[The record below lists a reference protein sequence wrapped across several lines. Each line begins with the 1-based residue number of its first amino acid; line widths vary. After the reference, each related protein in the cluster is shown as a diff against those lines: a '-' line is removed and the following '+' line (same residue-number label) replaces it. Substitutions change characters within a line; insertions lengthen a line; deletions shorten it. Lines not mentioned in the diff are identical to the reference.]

1 MSGRVVTLK
10 TKTRT
15 RARKSGGGGSD
26 APSVPDIVQVLRE
39 RIARQ
44 DVAPGAK
51 LGEQELAEEFAVPR
65 TRIREVLGVLESR
78 GLIDRI
84 PNRGAIVSRLE
95 LDHVFHLYDVRQ
107 VLEGLCVRL
116 ATENAPPETWDEF
129 VELFG
134 APMDEFVKARDFDA
148 FIVVYERFRSRII
161 EWARNPVAARMLDS
175 IYEKTNV
182 IIRRI
187 VILPGRALEGLSE
200 HRAVVAAMR
209 AGDGETAERLKR
221 TNLQNAKET
230 LRRFQKYV
238 L

>member
-10 TKTRT
+10 TKARL
-15 RARKSGGGGSD
+15 RARKSGTAS
-26 APSVPDIVQVLRE
+26 SVQDIVQTLRE
-39 RIARQ
+39 RIARH

-51 LGEQELAEEFAVPR
+51 LGEQELAAEFAVPR

-84 PNRGAIVSRLE
+84 PNRGAVVSRLE
-95 LDHVFHLYDVRQ
+95 LDHVFHLYDVRA

-134 APMDEFVKARDFDA
+134 APMDEFVANRDFDA
-148 FIVVYERFRSRII
+148 FIVVYERFRRRII
-161 EWARNPVAARMLDS
+161 EWAHNPVAARMLDS

-182 IIRRI
+182 VIRRI
-187 VILPGRALEGLSE
+187 VILPGRAKEGLSE

-221 TNLQNAKET
+221 MNLQNAKET

>member
-10 TKTRT
+10 TRAKT
-15 RARKSGGGGSD
+15 RARKSGGGAAST
-26 APSVPDIVQVLRE
+26 VNDIVQVLRE

-51 LGEQELAEEFAVPR
+51 LGEQELAAEFSVPR
-65 TRIREVLGVLESR
+65 TRIREVLGALESR

-84 PNRGAIVSRLE
+84 PNRGAVVSRLE
-95 LDHVFHLYDVRQ
+95 LDHVFHLYDVRA

-134 APMDEFVKARDFDA
+134 APMDGFVANRDFDA
-148 FIVVYERFRSRII
+148 FIVVYERFRRRII

-182 IIRRI
+182 VIRRI
-187 VILPGRALEGLSE
+187 VILPGRAKEGLSE

-209 AGDGETAERLKR
+209 AGDGEAAEKLKR
-221 TNLQNAKET
+221 INLQNAKDS
-230 LRRFQKYV
+230 LRRFQKFV

>member
-1 MSGRVVTLK
+1 MSGRVVTLR
-10 TKTRT
+10 TRAKT
-15 RARKSGGGGSD
+15 RARKSATAS
-26 APSVPDIVQVLRE
+26 SVQDIVQVLRE

-51 LGEQELAEEFAVPR
+51 LGEQELAAEFAVPR
-65 TRIREVLGVLESR
+65 ARIREVLGALESR

-84 PNRGAIVSRLE
+84 PNRGAVVSRLE
-95 LDHVFHLYDVRQ
+95 LDHVFHLYDVRA

-129 VELFG
+129 VELFD
-134 APMDEFVKARDFDA
+134 APMDEFVANRDFDA
-148 FIVVYERFRSRII
+148 FIVVYERFRRRII

-182 IIRRI
+182 VIRRI
-187 VILPGRALEGLSE
+187 VILPGRAKEGLAE

-209 AGDGETAERLKR
+209 AGDGEAAERLKR
-221 TNLQNAKET
+221 MNLQNAKET

>member
-10 TKTRT
+10 TRAKT
-15 RARKSGGGGSD
+15 RARKSGGGAAST
-26 APSVPDIVQVLRE
+26 VNDIVQVLRE

-51 LGEQELAEEFAVPR
+51 LGEQELAAEFSVPR
-65 TRIREVLGVLESR
+65 TRIREVLGALESR

-84 PNRGAIVSRLE
+84 PNRGAVVSRLE
-95 LDHVFHLYDVRQ
+95 LDHVFHLYDVRA

-134 APMDEFVKARDFDA
+134 APMDGFVANRDFDA
-148 FIVVYERFRSRII
+148 FIVVYERFRRRII

-182 IIRRI
+182 VIRRI
-187 VILPGRALEGLSE
+187 VILPGRAKEGLSE

-209 AGDGETAERLKR
+209 AGDGEAAEKLKR
-221 TNLQNAKET
+221 INLQNAKDS

>member
-10 TKTRT
+10 TKTKA
-15 RARKSGGGGSD
+15 RARKGGGDSGG

-51 LGEQELAEEFAVPR
+51 LGEQELAAEFAVPR

-134 APMDEFVKARDFDA
+134 APMEEFVKSRDFDA

-161 EWARNPVAARMLDS
+161 EWARNPMAARMLDS

-187 VILPGRALEGLSE
+187 IILPGRALEGLSE

-209 AGDGETAERLKR
+209 AGDAEQAERLKR
-221 TNLQNAKET
+221 LNLQNAKET